1 MGAVNMR
8 EDPSSEGRGPER
20 RRRQQTAGRQ
30 RAITL
35 GFVVLVIVV
44 VVVLA
49 LTVPRT
55 QQTASSTTKSTTTTT
70 GIGETTSTEAGS
82 GTGTGE
88 TGSTD
93 ASGSTDTSGAGQGEN
108 TATTVFTADLTGG
121 NVVPSVETAA
131 SGKLTLTVSADGTTV
146 DYKLDVS
153 SIIGLTIAR
162 LHQGKVGANGA
173 TILTIYN
180 GPIKDGLF
188 TGTAKHGSF
197 TAKDFVGPL
206 KGQTIDDFVGM
217 IESNEIYLAV
227 ATQNHHDG
235 ELRGQLQ

>member
-8 EDPSSEGRGPER
+8 EDPSSEGRVPER

-35 GFVVLVIVV
+35 GFVVLVIIV

-49 LTVPRT
+49 LTVPHT
-55 QQTASSTTKSTTTTT
+55 QKTASSTGKTTTTT
-70 GIGETTSTEAGS
+70 TNIGETTSTEAGS
-82 GTGTGE
+82 GTSE

-93 ASGSTDTSGAGQGEN
+93 ASGGTETTGAGQGEN

-162 LHQGKVGANGA
+162 LHRGKVGANGA

-188 TGTAKHGSF
+188 SGTAKHGSF
-197 TAKDFVGPL
+197 TADDFVGPL